1 MRHGL
6 SMPNFGDYG
15 DARWLAELA
24 AEAEAAGW
32 DGFFLWDHM
41 QWFGP
46 GEKIPVVD
54 PWVALTAAAMTTR
67 RIRLGTLVT
76 PLPRRRPWKLARETV
91 TLDRLSGGRL
101 VLGVGIGDPAERE
114 YADLGEDPDPKARAR
129 RLDEGLAVL
138 TGLWSG
144 EPFSFEGEFYRVR
157 DAIFQPTPV
166 QSPRIPIWV
175 GGFWPSKPPMRRA
188 ARWDGVN
195 PLKRTP
201 DGFPALTPAD
211 VRDLIAYI
219 DAFRGTDAPFDVVI
233 SGETPGDDRGRAGER
248 IAAYAEAGATWW
260 IEGLSGYRGSFAAMR
275 ERVQQGPP
283 AG

>member
-1 MRHGL
+1 
-6 SMPNFGDYG
+6 
-15 DARWLAELA
+15 
-24 AEAEAAGW
+24 
-32 DGFFLWDHM
+32 M

-46 GEKIPVVD
+46 GEKVPVVD

-101 VLGVGIGDPAERE
+101 VLGVGIGDPADRE
-114 YADLGEDPDPKARAR
+114 YADFGEDADPKARAR

-157 DAIFQPTPV
+157 EAIFQPRPV

-195 PLKRTP
+195 PLKRTS
-201 DGFPALTPAD
+201 DGFPALTPDD
-211 VRDLIAYI
+211 VRDLMAYI
-219 DAFRGTDAPFDVVI
+219 DAFREGDAPFDVVI
-233 SGETPGDDRGRAGER
+233 SGETPGDDRARAGEHV
-248 IAAYAEAGATWW
+248 AAYAAAGATWW
-260 IEGLSGYRGSFAAMR
+260 IEVLDGYRGPFAATR
-275 ERVQQGPP
+275 ERVRQEPP
-283 AG
+283 VG